1 MPTVAVIIVAGGS
14 GSRMQAR
21 LPKQF
26 LPIGGR
32 PILMHTVERFAEAV
46 PGCRIVVV
54 LPESHVAYWKDLCR
68 EYGFDVAHEIRPG
81 GANRFESVRRGLEG
95 IGDAEL
101 VAVHDGVRP
110 LVSRQIVLRAVEC
123 ARTFGAA
130 VPVVPPVD
138 SLRETDGTVSRI
150 VDRSRFRIVQTPQ
163 TFRASVLRKAY
174 ERPYDERFTDDA
186 SVVEASG
193 HEIRL
198 CEGAYSNIKITTPVD
213 MITAEALLKNERELS
228 DDGHGKE
235 R

>member
-1 MPTVAVIIVAGGS
+1 MSSIAVIIVAGGS

-21 LPKQF
+21 QPKQF

-32 PILMHTVERFAEAV
+32 PILMHTVERFAEALE
-46 PGCRIVVV
+46 GCRIVVV
-54 LPESHVAYWKDLCR
+54 LPKTHITHWQSLCK
-68 EYGFDVAHEIRPG
+68 EYGFDRTHTLCEG
-81 GANRFESVRRGLEG
+81 GQTRFESVRRGLAH

-110 LVSRQIVLRAVEC
+110 LVSGDMIRRTVED

-130 VPVVPPVD
+130 IPVVPPVD
-138 SLRETDGTVSRI
+138 SLRELDGTASRI

-163 TFRASVLRKAY
+163 TFRASVIREAY

-186 SVVEASG
+186 SVVEACG
-193 HEIRL
+193 HEIHL

-213 MITAEALLKNERELS
+213 MAIAEALLKNNASLFSSGNE
-228 DDGHGKE
+228 KE
-235 R
+235 